1 MNEFVVTKDLR
12 YLQLGNKIVD
22 TYTDISVDIESPNPI
37 FVCEMFKN
45 EFLFSH
51 KQNLFES
58 SDLFKKMKELI
69 YPMMGNNSSHIMEY
83 EVRYGNRLIFE
94 SEDKLKIEQL
104 ISESWDFVKNK
115 IYEDYPIIIE
125 NIFKDAWNATTDFAG
140 KAWDKTKEV
149 AGKAWDATKNVAGK
163 VWDSVKEAGAWI
175 LNKGLPW
182 FFDKLEAVLMHPVGI
197 AVDVALTA
205 IGVGKVVTGT
215 LWGALLLWK
224 VYKLISGKS
233 DRKDIWTYV
242 DLVVCLV
249 GVVFSGAAKGIKMA
263 FKAAGGSV
271 AKVGGSVLKTIG
283 SVLGKGAKGIFNLML
298 KPIEWLASIFG
309 KGAQNLISTFKS
321 SFNGIFDDIAK
332 VFSPAVNKA
341 ATKTPSLKTILK
353 KDITNPLRAAAN
365 TPGAFTNAAF
375 KGVTTGLAFH
385 GASEA
390 LKGGMDWYVSNR
402 RKEQEAQMAQAAAS
416 MSDETITSTIDA
428 DPEIAAALEQMKSA

>member
-1 MNEFVVTKDLR
+1 MIFIVISIKKMNEFVVTKDLR
-12 YLQLGNKIVD
+12 YLQLGDRIVD
-22 TYTDISVDIESPNPI
+22 TYTDLSTSVASPNPI
-37 FVCEMFKN
+37 FVCEMFKT

-94 SEDKLKIEQL
+94 SEDRLKIEQL

-115 IYEDYPIIIE
+115 IYEDNPIIIE
-125 NIFKDAWNATTDFAG
+125 NIFGDAWNATKDFAG
-140 KAWDKTKEV
+140 KAWDKTKE
-149 AGKAWDATKNVAGK
+149 VAGK

-175 LNKGLPW
+175 LDKGLPW
-182 FFDKLEAVLMHPVGI
+182 FFEKLETILMHPVGI
-197 AVDVALTA
+197 AVDAALTA

-271 AKVGGSVLKTIG
+271 AKVGGGVLKTIG
-283 SVLGKGAKGIFNLML
+283 GVLGKGAKGIFNLML

-309 KGAQNLISTFKS
+309 KGAQNMISTFKS

-332 VFSPAVNKA
+332 IFSPAVSKA
-341 ATKTPSLKTILK
+341 STKTPGLKTILK
-353 KDITNPLRAAAN
+353 KDITDPLRAAAN
-365 TPGAFTNAAF
+365 TPGAFKNAAL
-375 KGVTTGLAFH
+375 KGATQGLAFY
-385 GASEA
+385 GAGEA
-390 LKGGMDWYVSNR
+390 LKGGVNWYIDNR
-402 RKEQEAQMAQAAAS
+402 REEQKKQMAQAATA
-416 MSDETITSTIDA
+416 MSDETVVSAIDA
-428 DPEIAAALEQMKSA
+428 DPEIAAALSQMQSA